1 MGQSLF
7 LPYELVIDQSCKNLR
22 FYLEP
27 IEPGFL
33 NYTSEKIILT
43 FSIFLF
49 HCEGEDSID
58 ILMTTEIGTIE
69 IELLPNQAPITV
81 KKFLRYIDEDRY
93 SDFTFYRVVNMRNQ
107 NIDNVKIEVIQG
119 GLGFNKH
126 SDVLPPISHES
137 TNVTNLKHLNGT
149 ISMAR
154 NEPGTAS
161 SEIFICI
168 NDQPELDYNGSRNP
182 DGFGFS
188 TFGLVKSGMDI
199 VKTIQQSPSS
209 AQMLDKPI
217 KVKSIKGI

>member
-1 MGQSLF
+1 MKK
-7 LPYELVIDQSCKNLR
+7 V
-22 FYLEP
+22 
-27 IEPGFL
+27 
-33 NYTSEKIILT
+33 ILT

-49 HCEGEDSID
+49 HCKGKDSIE
-58 ILMTTEIGTIE
+58 ILMTTEIGTIK

-81 KKFLRYIDEDRY
+81 KNFLQYIDEDRY

-107 NIDNVKIEVIQG
+107 NSDSVKIEVIQG

-126 SDVLPPISHES
+126 LDVLPPISHET
-137 TNVTNLKHLNGT
+137 TNITNLKHLNGT

-182 DGFGFS
+182 DGLGFAAFGM
-188 TFGLVKSGMDI
+188 VKSGMDI
-199 VKTIQQSPSS
+199 IKKIQQSPSNG
-209 AQMLDKPI
+209 QMLNKPI
-217 KVKSIKGI
+217 RVKSIKRI